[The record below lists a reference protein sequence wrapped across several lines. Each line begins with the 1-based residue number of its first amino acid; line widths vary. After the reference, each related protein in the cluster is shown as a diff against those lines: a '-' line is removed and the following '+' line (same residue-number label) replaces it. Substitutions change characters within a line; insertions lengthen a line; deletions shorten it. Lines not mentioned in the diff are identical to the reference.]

1 MRQYASGG
9 ETMTQKKLD
18 KLQMRAYQ
26 VIDEI
31 ENKGDQR
38 AKYQYLEIMTT
49 ILFSILDSL
58 LAIRTAFFFMAGL
71 FLGML
76 LKLVFKF

>member
-1 MRQYASGG
+1 
-9 ETMTQKKLD
+9 MTQKKLD

-76 LKLVFKF
+76 LELVFKF

>member
-1 MRQYASGG
+1 
-9 ETMTQKKLD
+9 MTQKKLD

-38 AKYQYLEIMTT
+38 AKYQYLEIVTT

-71 FLGML
+71 FLGMF

>member
-1 MRQYASGG
+1 
-9 ETMTQKKLD
+9 MTQKKLD

-58 LAIRTAFFFMAGL
+58 LAIHTAFFFMAGL

>member
-1 MRQYASGG
+1 
-9 ETMTQKKLD
+9 MTQKKLD

-38 AKYQYLEIMTT
+38 AKYQYFEIMTT

-71 FLGML
+71 LLGML

>member
-1 MRQYASGG
+1 
-9 ETMTQKKLD
+9 MTQKKLD

-58 LAIRTAFFFMAGL
+58 LAIRTAFFLMAGL

>member
-1 MRQYASGG
+1 MVQRASGG

>member
-1 MRQYASGG
+1 MRRCASGG

>member
-1 MRQYASGG
+1 MVQCASGG

>member
-1 MRQYASGG
+1 
-9 ETMTQKKLD
+9 MTQKKLD

-38 AKYQYLEIMTT
+38 AKYQYDDPLFDLGQSARDPHGVLLHGGLVPRHALEAGFQ
-49 ILFSILDSL
+49 ILTSP
-58 LAIRTAFFFMAGL
+58 RGRR
-71 FLGML
+71 G
-76 LKLVFKF
+76 

>member
-1 MRQYASGG
+1 
-9 ETMTQKKLD
+9 MTQKKLD

-58 LAIRTAFFFMAGL
+58 LAIRTAFSFMAGL
-71 FLGML
+71 FVGML

>member
-1 MRQYASGG
+1 M
-9 ETMTQKKLD
+9 MTQKKLD

-31 ENKGDQR
+31 ETKGEQR

>member
-1 MRQYASGG
+1 
-9 ETMTQKKLD
+9 MTQKKLD

-58 LAIRTAFFFMAGL
+58 LAIRTAFFFMAGSL
-71 FLGML
+71 A
-76 LKLVFKF
+76 

>member
-1 MRQYASGG
+1 
-9 ETMTQKKLD
+9 MTQKKLD

-38 AKYQYLEIMTT
+38 AKYQYGT
-49 ILFSILDSL
+49 
-58 LAIRTAFFFMAGL
+58 AIDKSWRRPERPSKQRWAS
-71 FLGML
+71 
-76 LKLVFKF
+76 

>member
-1 MRQYASGG
+1 
-9 ETMTQKKLD
+9 MTQKKLD

-31 ENKGDQR
+31 KNKGDQR

>member
-1 MRQYASGG
+1 
-9 ETMTQKKLD
+9 MTQKKLD

-49 ILFSILDSL
+49 ILLFDLGQPARDPHGVLLHGGLVPRHALEAGFQILAS
-58 LAIRTAFFFMAGL
+58 RQGQK
-71 FLGML
+71 G
-76 LKLVFKF
+76 